1 VARGQS
7 YFVKKVGAHEIYGG
21 LVDSKI
27 RSHDVYSSNDWGLP
41 AQPFE
46 KPAPY
51 HRLDTGASLIA
62 TLLLSLGL
70 WAAIWGATSLAA
82 AVLP

>member
-1 VARGQS
+1 M
-7 YFVKKVGAHEIYGG
+7 EG

-27 RSHDVYSSNDWGLP
+27 RSQGAYSVGDWSGA

-51 HRLDTGASLIA
+51 DGPDIGASLIA
-62 TLLLSLGL
+62 TLLLSLGF
-70 WAAIWGATSLAA
+70 WAAIWA
-82 AVLP
+82 AVAYVASAAPA